1 MAAQHV
7 SENSA
12 EKPKPIP
19 KPTRNDT
26 KHVSWSREHEH
37 IFIEWCDKAMSYR
50 WLHRECHRHYSRYN
64 AMFTIP
70 VIVLSTLTGT
80 ANFATE
86 YFSDEARPYVPLV
99 IGSVNII
106 AGIIGTVHQFLKVS
120 EINEAHRVSYISWDK
135 FYRNIKL
142 ELCKRPKER
151 IRVHDML
158 RYSKEEYDRLI
169 ETAPPVS
176 DHVID
181 DFKRTFRQSTFNFPE
196 ICDNLRDTA
205 DIVYQRHAHDDTNDT
220 DDTDVSLEYVESES
234 PNPLDLDNLIQTIKK
249 ERDTIQP
256 QSEDLLKNDNDGEPD
271 VIALHMARS
280 NQPPMTLA

>member
-12 EKPKPIP
+12 EKPNP
-19 KPTRNDT
+19 KPSAPDA
-26 KHVSWSREHEH
+26 KDVSWSREHEH
-37 IFIEWCDKAMSYR
+37 IFVEWCDKAMSYR

-64 AMFTIP
+64 AIFTIP

-86 YFSDEARPYVPLV
+86 YFPEEARPYVPLV
-99 IGSVNII
+99 IGSVNIL

-176 DHVID
+176 DNVID
-181 DFKRTFRQSTFNFPE
+181 DFKRTFRASTFTFPE

-205 DIVYQRHAHDDTNDT
+205 NIVYQEQAPHGDDSPLDYAHG
-220 DDTDVSLEYVESES
+220 ES
-234 PNPLDLDNLIQTIKK
+234 PGTLDLDTLIQTIKK
-249 ERDTIQP
+249 EHEPIPSRSGDETKKD
-256 QSEDLLKNDNDGEPD
+256 EKNDEEEVSE
-271 VIALHMARS
+271 VITMHENRHSM
-280 NQPPMTLA
+280 PTMTLA

>member
-1 MAAQHV
+1 MALLEVA
-7 SENSA
+7 SENSNNPP
-12 EKPKPIP
+12 PKPSDFNAKQIA
-19 KPTRNDT
+19 
-26 KHVSWSREHEH
+26 WSREHER
-37 IFIEWCDKAMSYR
+37 IFVEWCDKAMSYR
-50 WLHRECHRHYSRYN
+50 WLHRECHRRYSRYN
-64 AMFTIP
+64 AAFTIP

-86 YFSDEARPYVPLV
+86 YFPEESRPYVPLV

-151 IRVHDML
+151 IRVQDML

-169 ETAPPVS
+169 ETSPPVS
-176 DHVID
+176 DYVID
-181 DFKRTFRQSTFNFPE
+181 DFKRIFRASTFIFPE

-205 DIVYQRHAHDDTNDT
+205 DIVYQDQVPQQDETRDKPPG
-220 DDTDVSLEYVESES
+220 SLY
-234 PNPLDLDNLIQTIKK
+234 LDALIQKIKK
-249 ERDTIQP
+249 ERETI
-256 QSEDLLKNDNDGEPD
+256 EVKDEAEATITLD
-271 VIALHMARS
+271 V
-280 NQPPMTLA
+280 PPLNNPAVTLA